1 MEKKADLKK
10 NMGTVSLDRDLHHK
24 EHLYL
29 VLPLHKT
36 TRNRL
41 KTVRLQL
48 LGLWFHHDLEARSTS
63 QNCRNRCSSMEG
75 SIMHGLEAVVL
86 VRTKTSSARASAAA
100 RWMAI
105 NLYDFDVTTY

>member
-1 MEKKADLKK
+1 
-10 NMGTVSLDRDLHHK
+10 
-24 EHLYL
+24 
-29 VLPLHKT
+29 
-36 TRNRL
+36 
-41 KTVRLQL
+41 
-48 LGLWFHHDLEARSTS
+48 
-63 QNCRNRCSSMEG
+63 MEG